1 MAASRVP
8 LAAWLAVS
16 AALHLIIAEVAG
28 FKPHRQLASE
38 RQVLRVSIQAPPR
51 GAGESRV
58 FETARRDARRAPP
71 PGRTHPAIRDMAAQ
85 PAPTPAQDAELAQRP
100 PRIAPQL
107 RVAEFDPTVYLAPS
121 QVERVA
127 LPINEELFDFLPLTG
142 FSAGYW
148 LLRLFIDES
157 GKLDELEI
165 VDAKASTQ
173 NTEELRAI
181 LSTSRFQPA
190 YTKTATVKS
199 QRMIEI
205 SFEPGPPAQTSAPV
219 PILAAGER

>member
-1 MAASRVP
+1 MAESRVP

-16 AALHLIIAEVAG
+16 AALHLIVAGVAG
-28 FKPHRQLASE
+28 FKPHGQPASE

-51 GAGESRV
+51 GANEPRV
-58 FETARRDARRAPP
+58 FETARRNARRVPP
-71 PGRTHPAIRDMAAQ
+71 PGRAHPAIRDNGADTM
-85 PAPTPAQDAELAQRP
+85 PTPALETDLAQRP
-100 PRIAPQL
+100 PRTAPQL
-107 RVAEFDPTVYLAPS
+107 RVAEFDPAVYLAPS

-157 GKLDELEI
+157 GKLDEMEI
-165 VDAKASTQ
+165 VDARASVQ

-181 LSTSRFQPA
+181 LSASRFQPA

-205 SFEPGPPAQTSAPV
+205 SFEPGLPAQTSAPV
-219 PILAAGER
+219 PTLAAGER